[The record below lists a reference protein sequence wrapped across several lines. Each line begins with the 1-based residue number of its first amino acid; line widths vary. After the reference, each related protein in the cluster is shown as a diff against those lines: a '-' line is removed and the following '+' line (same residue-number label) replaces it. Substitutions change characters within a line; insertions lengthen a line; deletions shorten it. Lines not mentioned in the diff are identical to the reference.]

1 MPVTS
6 KILERILSYNNSDG
20 YVVLHSFCHQFLE
33 VSGFDCNNI
42 SEPEIIAE
50 RNGHIDI
57 RITEEG
63 KYAIIIEN
71 KLKGAD
77 FQRNQLARYIK
88 TIKEEGFKNE
98 QIYIVILPQYKDIRI
113 RPSVWRLPPD
123 YKTVTNANRK
133 CGIYDDKLC

>member
-1 MPVTS
+1 M
-6 KILERILSYNNSDG
+6 LERILSYNNNDG

-50 RNGHIDI
+50 SNGHIDI

-98 QIYIVILPQYKDIRI
+98 QIYIVILPQYI
-113 RPSVWRLPPD
+113 
-123 YKTVTNANRK
+123 
-133 CGIYDDKLC
+133 